1 MYQILFTSALPAE
14 LKVIK
19 NEIKSLSTKD
29 MQIDFFSSG
38 IGNYN
43 TILELTKK
51 LSEKKYDFVVNI

>member
-19 NEIKSLSTKD
+19 NEIKSLNTKD
-29 MQIDFFSSG
+29 IQIDFFSSG